1 MFEVRYTNKQL
12 CTCGRYVGSKKDG
25 IVVMS
30 CRARLPLNFTV
41 QISVEKVR
49 NRWGENCT
57 FFFVSPGSYFAREH
71 VLRILPENIVTSQ
84 TSESLITLN
93 TGNIV
98 TPTPNPPAA
107 ILQSAVPSIPMQ
119 SPLPSVQRSLAF
131 LQTSPSSSEVSS
143 SSSVSSDGD
152 EKGRF
157 NACDL

>member
-1 MFEVRYTNKQL
+1 MFEVRYTNRQL
-12 CTCGRYVGSKKDG
+12 CKCDRYLVTKENFKAEIGCQAKLS
-25 IVVMS
+25 
-30 CRARLPLNFTV
+30 LNFTV